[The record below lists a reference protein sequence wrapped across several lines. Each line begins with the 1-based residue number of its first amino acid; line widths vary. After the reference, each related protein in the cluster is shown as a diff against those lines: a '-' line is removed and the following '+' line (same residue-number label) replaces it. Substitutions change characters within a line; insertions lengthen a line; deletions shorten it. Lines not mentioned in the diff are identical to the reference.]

1 MDLITPGFGL
11 IFWQTVVFLALV
23 FVLSKYAWKPMLNAV
38 KERESSIEE
47 SLAAAEKA
55 KEEMA
60 KLKSDNDKLMEEARL
75 ERDKIIKEAVAAA
88 NHIKE
93 EAKTDAS
100 KISGKMIED
109 AKLAINNE
117 KQAAL
122 TEMKNQVAALSVEIA
137 ERLLRQNLSDDPSQ
151 KQLVD
156 QYVKDLNIN

>member
-11 IFWQTVVFLALV
+11 IFWQTVIFLALV

-55 KEEMA
+55 KEEMS
-60 KLKSDNDKLMEEARL
+60 KLQSDNEKLLEEARL
-75 ERDKIIKEAVAAA
+75 ERDKIIKEALAVA
-88 NHIKE
+88 NNIKD

-122 TEMKNQVAALSVEIA
+122 TEMKNQVASLSLEIA
-137 ERLLRQNLSDDPSQ
+137 ERLLRQTLDDQPKQS
-151 KQLVD
+151 QLVD
-156 QYVKDLNIN
+156 QYLQDLNIN

>member
-11 IFWQTVVFLALV
+11 IFWQTVIFLALV

-55 KEEMA
+55 KEEMS
-60 KLKSDNDKLMEEARL
+60 KLQSDNEKLLDEARL
-75 ERDKIIKEAVAAA
+75 ERDKIIKEALATA
-88 NHIKE
+88 NNIKD
-93 EAKTDAS
+93 EAKTAAS

-122 TEMKNQVAALSVEIA
+122 TEMKNQVASLSLEIA
-137 ERLLRQNLSDDPSQ
+137 ERLLRQNLDDQPKQS
-151 KQLVD
+151 QLVD
-156 QYVKDLNIN
+156 QYLNDLNIN